1 MLEDMNEKC
10 AVVGIY
16 GNKEASKLAYF
27 SLHALQ
33 HRGQEAAGIS
43 SSNGTKLQTIKK
55 RGLVMRVFDE
65 KKLETLRGSSAI
77 GHTRYS
83 TAGDDSILDAQPVF
97 ARYDLGEMAIVH
109 NGNLTNAEE
118 IRNRLIDKGAIFQ
131 TFMDTENL
139 IHLIAKSEKRK
150 LLDRIIDAV
159 QRIEGAFSLVFLS
172 RTKMFAM
179 RDRHGFRPLSLGKL
193 PSGGYIV
200 ASETCAFDL
209 VGATFMRDVEPGE
222 LLIFDEDKEPES
234 IKVFE
239 PTPKHCIF
247 EYVYMARPDSTIDGV
262 TVYNVRMRMGDYLA
276 EKIRKETKAGEI
288 DVVMPIPDSSRPA
301 AMQVAKSLG
310 VVYREGF
317 FKNRYIGRTFIMPG
331 QAVREKS
338 VRQKLNAMRI
348 EFKDKTVLIVDDSI
362 VRGTTSFEIVQMA
375 RESGAKKVIFA
386 SAAPPVRFPNV
397 YGIDMPTRSELVAYG
412 RTDEEI
418 NKLIGADQLIY
429 QDVED
434 MKQAVRDINP
444 ALQNFE
450 ASCFDGHYVTGDI
463 TESYLD
469 ALEAA
474 RNTSAAK
481 ADRQRDSSDFARS
494 QLHLHLATED

>member
-1 MLEDMNEKC
+1 MLEDINEKC

-16 GNKEASKLAYF
+16 GNKEASRLAYF

-65 KKLETLRGSSAI
+65 KKLETLKGSSAI

-118 IRNRLIDKGAIFQ
+118 IRAKLIDQGAIFQ

-159 QRIEGAFSLVFLS
+159 GKIEGAFSLVFLS

-193 PSGGYIV
+193 PGGGYIV

-209 VGATFMRDVEPGE
+209 VGAKFIRDVEPGE
-222 LLIFDEDKEPES
+222 LLIFDEGKKPES

-247 EYVYMARPDSTIDGV
+247 EYVYFARPDSKVFGQS
-262 TVYNVRMRMGDYLA
+262 VYQTRKNMGMELA
-276 EKIRKETKAGEI
+276 RIKPVEADMVIP
-288 DVVMPIPDSSRPA
+288 VPDSGVPA
-301 AMQVAKSLG
+301 AIGYAQESGIPYEMG
-310 VVYREGF
+310 IMR
-317 FKNRYIGRTFIMPG
+317 NHYIGRTFIEPTQEMRDLK
-331 QAVREKS
+331 VKM
-338 VRQKLNAMRI
+338 KLSPMMDIIKGKRVI
-348 EFKDKTVLIVDDSI
+348 VVDDSI
-362 VRGTTSFEIVQMA
+362 VRGTTSKRIVRMLKEA
-375 RESGAKKVIFA
+375 GASEVHMRV
-386 SAAPPVRFPNV
+386 SSPPTTDPCFYGVDTPNK
-397 YGIDMPTRSELVAYG
+397 D
-412 RTDEEI
+412 
-418 NKLIGADQLIY
+418 KLIAANMSLEDICKFIEADSLAY
-429 QDVED
+429 LD
-434 MKQAVRDINP
+434 
-444 ALQNFE
+444 E
-450 ASCFDGHYVTGDI
+450 ASLLRSVNAKEENYCTACFTGKYI
-463 TESYLD
+463 V
-469 ALEAA
+469 
-474 RNTSAAK
+474 
-481 ADRQRDSSDFARS
+481 
-494 QLHLHLATED
+494 